1 MELTEK
7 KAKRRGKQ
15 RASKC
20 GIKKD
25 QQAKEMLEGLPS
37 ITKPI

>member
-25 QQAKEMLEGLPS
+25 QQAKEMLKGLPS